1 MAFHLTPGKFL
12 NSYNILHS
20 PGRDFSLATSPIWF
34 PTSLPLIRP
43 CFRHLGFFA
52 FPRSAS
58 MCLSQSLSTYGS
70 FCLKWLPSFYP
81 PTDSYSFNSP
91 LRCLTEMPLLLMLY
105 DSVSLPP
112 PPPYSRI
119 ITRTT
124 TITFYL
130 YTAPHTL
137 HNAFLDHY
145 FFYLF
150 LDHCHSLECKLPTI
164 EPLALR
170 SGPHR

>member
-12 NSYNILHS
+12 NRYNILQG
-20 PGRDFSLATSPIWF
+20 PGREFSLATSPIWF

-58 MCLSQSLSTYGS
+58 TCLSQGLSTYGS
-70 FCLKWLPSFYP
+70 FCLKRLPSFYP

-124 TITFYL
+124 TITFHL
-130 YTAPHTL
+130 YAAPHTP
-137 HNAFLDHY
+137 HNAYCHLTSFICFLTIVT
-145 FFYLF
+145 LWNVSF
-150 LDHCHSLECKLPTI
+150 LLLNP
-164 EPLALR
+164 
-170 SGPHR
+170 